1 MLLERRTGRRVYVLP
16 MDAPMESLKEE
27 CALDMGLR
35 PNDAAKKDVHA
46 KLKLGEY
53 ALRMEQRGR
62 CVRLKD
68 VQMESSTEECAL
80 GTGQRSNFAAR
91 KDAPTNRSK
100 VAYAQGMVQKKLNGA
115 ELKTVRNRK
124 ACSREGCT
132 RNTQKG

>member
-1 MLLERRTGRRVYVLP
+1 MEEKYSAA
-16 MDAPMESLKEE
+16 MEDAQIKFRKEE
-27 CALDMGLR
+27 CASGM
-35 PNDAAKKDVHA
+35 
-46 KLKLGEY
+46 
-53 ALRMEQRGR
+53 
-62 CVRLKD
+62 
-68 VQMESSTEECAL
+68 
-80 GTGQRSNFAAR
+80 GQRSNFAAR

>member
-1 MLLERRTGRRVYVLP
+1 
-16 MDAPMESLKEE
+16 MESLKEE
-27 CALDMGLR
+27 CALDMEQR
-35 PNDAAKKDVHA
+35 PNDAAKKDAHA

-53 ALRMEQRGR
+53 ALRMEQRGHY
-62 CVRLKD
+62 VRLKD
-68 VQMESSTEECAL
+68 VGIESLREECVL
-80 GTGQRSNFAAR
+80 GMGQRSNFAAR

-132 RNTQKG
+132 RNT

>member
-1 MLLERRTGRRVYVLP
+1 
-16 MDAPMESLKEE
+16 MDVPKQSSREA
-27 CALDMGLR
+27 CALSMGLR

-53 ALRMEQRGR
+53 ALRMEQRGHY
-62 CVRLKD
+62 VRLKD
-68 VQMESSTEECAL
+68 VGIESLREECVL
-80 GTGQRSNFAAR
+80 GMGQRSNFAAR

-132 RNTQKG
+132 RNT